1 MEWQR
6 DRFDTSTIRD
16 ADSVRVMPGVQFSPD
31 AVIVGRV
38 AMGFRQFTPRA
49 SVLAGFGGLVG
60 SANVSYTMLNVT
72 TFSVEAT
79 RDVMYSFEP
88 ATPYYLVTSGRV
100 TLSQR
105 IGGPY
110 DVIALAGQDRLR
122 VSGRGSVAGR
132 RTGRSNPDRGRRSR
146 LPHQPFTAARAHL
159 RSHRAGVEHTRSP
172 RIRAAAR
179 VRLGDLRAVTMLA
192 SLLSALLSIGLQQA
206 PAPAPGSTNANYV
219 VGPQDVLTVTV
230 FNEPQL
236 SGRFRIEND
245 GQFNY
250 PFLGRIQAGGT
261 TVAEIAAVVKSRLA
275 DGYLRDPQVTVDVEQ
290 FRSQN
295 VFVMG
300 EVRAPGRYT
309 LTGSVTLVEALAQA
323 GSTAA
328 TAGTEILILRPKKP
342 AKGSPTLPEDVDA
355 DVQRVNLRDIQ
366 AGTLSANVMIRDGD
380 TIFVPR
386 AERFYVTGHIRSP
399 GAYVFE
405 PNLTVLQAISLAGGL
420 TDRGSNRR
428 LRIIRNQKEFDAKL
442 TDIVQPGDTIIV
454 RQRWL

>member
-1 MEWQR
+1 
-6 DRFDTSTIRD
+6 
-16 ADSVRVMPGVQFSPD
+16 
-31 AVIVGRV
+31 
-38 AMGFRQFTPRA
+38 
-49 SVLAGFGGLVG
+49 
-60 SANVSYTMLNVT
+60 
-72 TFSVEAT
+72 
-79 RDVMYSFEP
+79 
-88 ATPYYLVTSGRV
+88 
-100 TLSQR
+100 
-105 IGGPY
+105 
-110 DVIALAGQDRLR
+110 
-122 VSGRGSVAGR
+122 
-132 RTGRSNPDRGRRSR
+132 
-146 LPHQPFTAARAHL
+146 
-159 RSHRAGVEHTRSP
+159 
-172 RIRAAAR
+172 
-179 VRLGDLRAVTMLA
+179 MLA
-192 SLLSALLSIGLQQA
+192 SLLSALLLIGLQQA
-206 PAPAPGSTNANYV
+206 PVPTPGSTNANYV
-219 VGPQDVLTVTV
+219 VGPQDVLMVTV

-250 PFLGRIQAGGT
+250 PFLGRIQAGGAT
-261 TVAEIAAVVKSRLA
+261 LAEIAGIVKSRLA
-275 DGYLRDPQVTVDVEQ
+275 NGYLRDPQVTVDVEQ

-323 GSTAA
+323 GSTAP

-355 DVQRVNLRDIQ
+355 DVQKVSLRDIQ

-420 TDRGSNRR
+420 TDRGSNRG
-428 LRIIRNQKEFDAKL
+428 LRIIRNQKELDAKL